1 MVELRDKTFSQ
12 RFAESMDTKDEVYK
26 GIRYNVFHSANP
38 VYFETNSE
46 KIWKAAFNQY
56 NPVVGM
62 VDFVQGLLA
71 STPDEE
77 GYDVAS
83 DPLVKDDIHL
93 LMRSLNSGS
102 RAETR
107 RIVQKVKEEQ
117 ENLAILNSSD
127 SQVASLT
134 AAFASPTTI
143 LPFAT
148 LRGMGKAYAHQRFIS
163 GAAYSTAV
171 IAPEQLILQATRE
184 EKPFAETAV
193 TLASIGAIGGTL
205 NSIAGPTIAKYRFG
219 KAAQRE
225 AKLDAEVDGPQIYKS
240 AGASVSPEKRQE
252 GMRAMMYQDAAKET
266 GIKAEKLGYNPVFR
280 LMKSE
285 NYIAKKLPQEMVDMG
300 GVMTKG
306 VDEEVAMADA
316 VETTIRT
323 KYYSQLLRQIRSID
337 GQYLN
342 YRQKNWIDSDIKRG
356 VYMAGLAAKDRFDK
370 GAKYLNQTD
379 FRIRVGKAMVRG
391 DVDAIDDVAT
401 PFVNAAAKNARKQL
415 DSIKKGA
422 EEVGMFTKEI
432 EKALAVAKKTADG
445 SDASA
450 MRIKELTNTLNRVRG
465 EGVSVNTAES
475 YLPRIYRIDR
485 IMDNPNRFALIV
497 KDWAMQTKKMT
508 PKAASKYA
516 DEILDSVT
524 KGRPYLLP
532 ETDDLDFM
540 LSPSSVRMRSFEI
553 PDELIEDFLERDIE
567 TILRHH
573 TRTMGTDIELTRA
586 FGSFDMKGVIDDVTK
601 EYDDLISKA
610 TGQERKTELRQALQN
625 DLRDIRGL
633 RDRLRGTYGASKDPH
648 QLSSRF
654 IRAMKSFNVIVGM
667 GGAMVS
673 SVPDVVRVTMVE
685 GLNTSFGKILK
696 VHFRSQSKAVQKL
709 SKSELRKA
717 AVAVDAVL
725 GLRAHSFADT
735 GDMFGNRLAFERI
748 LTSGANAMFMVNG
761 LNAWNQV
768 LKEIAG
774 NVTMLRMTEGIM
786 KPWKTLSKADKE
798 KFLKNGIDE
807 NAHMQMQ
814 FHIKKHGEK
823 IDGEWLPNTDDWNDV
838 TMRLK
843 FRNALNQNVD
853 RIIVTPGAGDR
864 ALWTSTELGS
874 MLTQFKSFGQSAT
887 QRMVISGLQERDGAF
902 MQGAVLLVGMGLL
915 VNEIKRSQYGI
926 DRPETFQQKL
936 VNAVDRS
943 GITGFFMD
951 VNNAVEKLSHNRLGL
966 RSLVEEPRYMPFG
979 AKMNAVLGP
988 AGGTVSNFGSIA
1000 TDILTGQVDK
1010 GTAKTARF
1018 VTPLSNHPVMDP
1030 FYDVV
1035 YGTK

>member
-1 MVELRDKTFSQ
+1 
-12 RFAESMDTKDEVYK
+12 
-26 GIRYNVFHSANP
+26 
-38 VYFETNSE
+38 
-46 KIWKAAFNQY
+46 
-56 NPVVGM
+56 
-62 VDFVQGLLA
+62 
-71 STPDEE
+71 
-77 GYDVAS
+77 
-83 DPLVKDDIHL
+83 
-93 LMRSLNSGS
+93 
-102 RAETR
+102 
-107 RIVQKVKEEQ
+107 
-117 ENLAILNSSD
+117 
-127 SQVASLT
+127 
-134 AAFASPTTI
+134 
-143 LPFAT
+143 
-148 LRGMGKAYAHQRFIS
+148 
-163 GAAYSTAV
+163 
-171 IAPEQLILQATRE
+171 
-184 EKPFAETAV
+184 
-193 TLASIGAIGGTL
+193 
-205 NSIAGPTIAKYRFG
+205 
-219 KAAQRE
+219 
-225 AKLDAEVDGPQIYKS
+225 
-240 AGASVSPEKRQE
+240 
-252 GMRAMMYQDAAKET
+252 
-266 GIKAEKLGYNPVFR
+266 
-280 LMKSE
+280 
-285 NYIAKKLPQEMVDMG
+285 
-300 GVMTKG
+300 
-306 VDEEVAMADA
+306 
-316 VETTIRT
+316 
-323 KYYSQLLRQIRSID
+323 
-337 GQYLN
+337 
-342 YRQKNWIDSDIKRG
+342 
-356 VYMAGLAAKDRFDK
+356 
-370 GAKYLNQTD
+370 
-379 FRIRVGKAMVRG
+379 
-391 DVDAIDDVAT
+391 
-401 PFVNAAAKNARKQL
+401 
-415 DSIKKGA
+415 
-422 EEVGMFTKEI
+422 
-432 EKALAVAKKTADG
+432 
-445 SDASA
+445 
-450 MRIKELTNTLNRVRG
+450 
-465 EGVSVNTAES
+465 
-475 YLPRIYRIDR
+475 
-485 IMDNPNRFALIV
+485 
-497 KDWAMQTKKMT
+497 
-508 PKAASKYA
+508 
-516 DEILDSVT
+516 
-524 KGRPYLLP
+524 
-532 ETDDLDFM
+532 
-540 LSPSSVRMRSFEI
+540 
-553 PDELIEDFLERDIE
+553 
-567 TILRHH
+567 
-573 TRTMGTDIELTRA
+573 
-586 FGSFDMKGVIDDVTK
+586 
-601 EYDDLISKA
+601 
-610 TGQERKTELRQALQN
+610 
-625 DLRDIRGL
+625 
-633 RDRLRGTYGASKDPH
+633 
-648 QLSSRF
+648 
-654 IRAMKSFNVIVGM
+654 
-667 GGAMVS
+667 MVS

-807 NAHMQMQ
+807 NSHMQMQ
-814 FHIKKHGEK
+814 FLIKKRGEK